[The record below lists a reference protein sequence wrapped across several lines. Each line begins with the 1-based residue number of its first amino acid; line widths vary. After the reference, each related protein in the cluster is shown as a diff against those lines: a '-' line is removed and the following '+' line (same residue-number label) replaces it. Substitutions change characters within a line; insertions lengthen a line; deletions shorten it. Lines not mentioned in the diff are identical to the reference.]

1 MFPAGVREAEGPHA
15 DPCVQPGED
24 QSGWSPHMLLCA
36 HQQEGQHL
44 SALTRGSNGHQEE
57 PVSDHQGSRGLAK
70 LSLYLEEGF
79 VVAEE
84 KRNILKIVLKGLK
97 RCVNSSV
104 DTTISVRLP
113 SSL

>member
-15 DPCVQPGED
+15 DPRVQPGEG

-44 SALTRGSNGHQEE
+44 SALTMGSNGHQEE

-79 VVAEE
+79 VVAEGKKEYTQDCIKRSE
-84 KRNILKIVLKGLK
+84 KV
-97 RCVNSSV
+97 CE
-104 DTTISVRLP
+104 
-113 SSL
+113 